1 MQVGSLPSKYVHA
14 IISPATSAFMYVGNT
29 MDQCINEL
37 ENSMDQDYTGPRD
50 NPANINAWLHANGFP
65 CWFVLE
71 NTYDDF

>member
-14 IISPATSAFMYVGNT
+14 IISPTTSAFMYVGNT
-29 MDQCINEL
+29 LDQCITEL
-37 ENSMDQDYTGPRD
+37 ENSMDRDYTGPRD
-50 NPANINAWLHANGFP
+50 SVVSINKWLHEAGFS